1 MSKAFSD
8 DERSSKKTALME
20 AAVSLFHESGAKSLN
35 IRELTKRAGIS
46 QGGFYTFWQDKDAL
60 IIDVI
65 KYRAR
70 QKLDI
75 IESRFDD
82 SLSDPRGFLGDHLYE
97 WCIDMKTKIDEKPL
111 YQESLQLLQRRSAD
125 ETSRIAAV
133 YQDFLTD
140 LCDHWIQNN
149 AVKSVDRDGL
159 INLFSAASVLLTD
172 HIQIDD
178 RYFNDLLRSMI
189 TGALEQYIIV

>member
-1 MSKAFSD
+1 MSKAYSE
-8 DERSSKKTALME
+8 DERNAKKKALME

-35 IRELTKRAGIS
+35 IRELTRRAGIS
-46 QGGFYTFWQDKDAL
+46 QGGFYTFWEDKDAL

-65 KYRAR
+65 RYRAR

-97 WCIDMKTKIDEKPL
+97 WCIDMKSKINEKPL
-111 YQESLQLLQRRSAD
+111 YKESLKLLQRRSAD
-125 ETSRIAAV
+125 ETSRIAVV

-140 LCDHWIQNN
+140 LCDHWIKNK
-149 AVKSVDRDGL
+149 AVRSVDRDGL
-159 INLFSAASVLLTD
+159 INLFSAAGVLLTD

-178 RYFNDLLRSMI
+178 DYFNVLLQAMI
-189 TGALEQYIIV
+189 NGALEKFIIV